1 MQWDLELFSLGPSSL
16 SVRREACGR
25 WRCVAHWR
33 PGLGLSSRGTIGFY
47 PGPEPQIVDLFLDC
61 CLGRAQDE
69 EYNQHNGG
77 SVPQVQSG
85 KVTVC
90 VGF

>member
-1 MQWDLELFSLGPSSL
+1 MCGSLAAGAGTFKSRNNRLLPGTRASNFLFM
-16 SVRREACGR
+16 
-25 WRCVAHWR
+25 
-33 PGLGLSSRGTIGFY
+33 
-47 PGPEPQIVDLFLDC
+47 LDC
-61 CLGRAQDE
+61 CLGRAQDV

-90 VGF
+90 VVCFKEKILKVFDDKSDLRCSVF